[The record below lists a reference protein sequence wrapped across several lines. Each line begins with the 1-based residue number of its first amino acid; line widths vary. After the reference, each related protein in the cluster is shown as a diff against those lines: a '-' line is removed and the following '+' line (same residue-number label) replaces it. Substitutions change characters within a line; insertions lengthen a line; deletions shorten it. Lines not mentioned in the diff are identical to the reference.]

1 MSFFDKATRTV
12 ETVGKNVSKAAKDNM
27 EIVKCSSA
35 IDSCEENLKSIY
47 AELGRRYYNAGEEV
61 TREAFAELFDA
72 IEKNEKEKKELKER
86 LQILKGVEVCK
97 KCGAEI
103 KKGAKFCQWCGAPAE
118 QEEENSG
125 ITCPNCHAPL
135 LGTEKFCAVCGC
147 KIEQIQPV
155 VQKIEE
161 NVLRCSGCGEIMK
174 ETDAFCK
181 HCGTPAQKQEKL
193 EYRNEEAETIGDEE

>member
-1 MSFFDKATRTV
+1 MSFFDRATRTV

-97 KCGAEI
+97 KCGAGN
-103 KKGAKFCQWCGAPAE
+103 KKGANFASGAVHLLSK
-118 QEEENSG
+118 EEENSG
-125 ITCPNCHAPL
+125 HMSKLSCSAAWHGKILCGVRLQNRTNSA
-135 LGTEKFCAVCGC
+135 GSTENRRECFKMQWVWRNY
-147 KIEQIQPV
+147 ER
-155 VQKIEE
+155 
-161 NVLRCSGCGEIMK
+161 NRCI
-174 ETDAFCK
+174 
-181 HCGTPAQKQEKL
+181 L
-193 EYRNEEAETIGDEE
+193 